1 MEKMSVKE
9 IKMIADTLPREKMP
23 ELIGLLVKDRRS
35 SVKKIALS
43 LSKKLDAFL
52 REEERL
58 KEMFAFEESFMH
70 QGAGR
75 IGGVDEAGRG
85 PLAGPVCAAC
95 VVFRKNPMI
104 EGINDSKKL
113 SEKRREELFEQI
125 VDRADAYGI
134 GTADAA
140 EIDERNIL
148 EATMLAMRRAVGACG
163 EKPDFL
169 LVDGNRMIRKLSL
182 PQKTL
187 IGGDARSLSIA
198 AASILA
204 KVSRDRLMGEFA
216 GLYPQYGFEKHKGY
230 GTEEHR
236 EALQRY
242 GPSPIHRRSFLTN
255 IL

>member
-9 IKMIADTLPREKMP
+9 IKRIADTLPKEKMP
-23 ELIGLLVKDRRS
+23 ELIGLLVGDRRS

-43 LSKKLDAFL
+43 LSKKLEAFL

-58 KEMFAFEESFMH
+58 KEMFAFEESFMR

-125 VDRADAYGI
+125 VDGADAYGI

-140 EIDERNIL
+140 EIDESNIL
-148 EATMLAMRRAVGACG
+148 EATMLAMRRAVEACG

-169 LVDGNRMIRKLSL
+169 LVDGNQMIRKLSL
-182 PQKTL
+182 PQKTVV
-187 IGGDARSLSIA
+187 GGDARSLSIA

-216 GLYPQYGFEKHKGY
+216 RLYPQYGFEKHKGY
-230 GTEEHR
+230 GTQEHR